1 MIPVIF
7 DCDPG
12 IDDAIA
18 LMLAYSGAGRN
29 LDIKAVTTVGGN
41 QTAENTLRNALSLLS
56 FLGVDAKVAKGAD
69 GPLMR
74 PLVTAAEVH
83 GESGLEGATLPEPTL
98 TPLKTNAV
106 DTMTDVLNEIG
117 EKVTLIATGPLTN
130 VAELLLVH
138 PETAKK
144 MERIVIMGGACFG
157 GNQSPAAEYNIYVD
171 PEAAKI
177 VFNSGVP
184 IVMCG
189 LDVTTKAIVYPDEIE
204 KIKSIGNKVSG
215 VMGGFMDFY
224 YEFHKKLGINGIYMH
239 DPSAAAYVI
248 APTLFTTKMC
258 HVDIETQGEFTRGC
272 TVVDY
277 DGIFGKPKNAEVVF
291 GVDRDRFVK
300 MLYDAIESF
309 D

>member
-18 LMLAYSGAGRN
+18 LMLAYSDAGKN

-56 FLGVDAKVAKGAD
+56 FLGVDAKIAKGAN

-98 TPLKTNAV
+98 VQLETGAV
-106 DTMTDVLNEIG
+106 ETMINILNDSD

-130 VAELLLVH
+130 VAELLLVC
-138 PETAKK
+138 PAAAEKI
-144 MERIVIMGGACFG
+144 ERIVIMGGACFG

-177 VFNSGVP
+177 VFGSGVP

-189 LDVTTKAIVYPDEIE
+189 LDVTTKAVVYPSEIE
-204 KIKSIGNKVSG
+204 KIKSIGKKVSG
-215 VMGGFMDFY
+215 VMAGFMDFY
-224 YEFHKKLGINGIYMH
+224 SEFHKKLGISGIYMH
-239 DPSAAAYVI
+239 DPSAVAYVI
-248 APTLFTTKMC
+248 DPTLFTTKMC

-277 DGIFGKPKNAEVVF
+277 DGISGKTKNAEVVF

-300 MLYDAIESF
+300 MLIDAIESF

>member
-1 MIPVIF
+1 MIPVII

-18 LMLAYSGAGRN
+18 LVLAYSSAGKN

-41 QTAENTLRNALSLLS
+41 QTSENTLHNALSLLS
-56 FLGVDAKVAKGAD
+56 FLGVDAKIAKGAN

-74 PLVTAAEVH
+74 PLVTAGEVH

-106 DTMTDVLNEIG
+106 ETIINILNG
-117 EKVTLIATGPLTN
+117 SDEKITLIATGPLTN
-130 VAELLLVH
+130 VAELLLVY
-138 PETAKK
+138 PYAAQKI
-144 MERIVIMGGACFG
+144 ERIVIMGGACYG

-171 PEAAKI
+171 PESAKL
-177 VFNSGVP
+177 VFASGIP

-189 LDVTTKAIVYPDEIE
+189 LDVTTKAVIYPEEIE
-204 KIKSIGNKVSG
+204 KIKAIGKKVSA

-224 YEFHKKLGINGIYMH
+224 FEFHKKMGFEGIFMH
-239 DPSAAAYVI
+239 DPSAVAYVI
-248 APTLFTTKMC
+248 DPTLFTTKKC

-272 TVVDY
+272 TVVDH
-277 DGIFGKPKNAEVVF
+277 DDLLKNPKNVEVVF
-291 GVDRDRFVK
+291 GVDRDRFAK
-300 MLYDAIESF
+300 MLIDAIESF